1 MSITPPL
8 RQTYLPVSPQQQSI
22 IAHVL
27 HERVTVVAA
36 GAGSGKTHTSV
47 AALLELVVQEK
58 ATPDQFVLITFTNKA
73 ADELRARIVRE
84 LRRCY
89 AQAPAERKAWWHHHL
104 ERLGAAYIGTI
115 HAFCRFLM
123 RTYGF
128 EAEASRDSDVT
139 FARRLLNEAI
149 YDSLEDYTSSQRPL
163 LLTASQQ
170 LQVYELVNLLRGIFD
185 EVRNRGLHPRLV
197 LERTLAQAPDP
208 GKPFREDVARLVAD
222 LGTRYEKRKQHEHQV
237 DAHDL
242 LERAADLLTGEHA
255 QHVLARVGRRFRY
268 LFVDEYQDTDA
279 TQTRI
284 VAALKPNLQGVL
296 VVGDRKQS
304 IYGWRG
310 AEPRLLERFAKRYNT
325 PVLPMNVSRR
335 PTKPLLD
342 VQNALFCNSIGME
355 FPELN
360 EPLEAA
366 ENAYE
371 PSCGL
376 PPLVHTF
383 VQAPPRDVAARATA
397 TAEVLLALLGR
408 QVQLKAGRDPESLTP
423 GHVVVLCRTN
433 RLVQAYVDALTAVG
447 VPARADTG
455 FSPYA
460 RPEVIATYRL
470 LRALLHYPDD
480 TTLAL
485 ALDTP
490 YFRTVDATEERRR
503 LVQLDRRLNETS
515 GFHPLLDW
523 LQNKY
528 PDLAQALLKLRRGV
542 RTDTVPQLI
551 ARLYDEFGMTAYYA
565 ERGDREAVQNLE
577 QLRAT
582 ARTLTRNEE
591 ALSLRSFVLW
601 LQQAIETEREQ
612 TEPEEDDWE
621 KAPARHIRVLTIHRA
636 KGLQYP
642 VVVLPEVQEALRKEY
657 RPPDFLL
664 LDDEGLD
671 LNLSEYGIHG
681 TASPRYE
688 AILRQYRTRI
698 VEEEM
703 RVLYVALT
711 RAQHAVVT
719 IGGMPK
725 PPYASNHRY
734 YSWFDELLRPQ
745 EQLTGL
751 GARFIKL
758 ENVEDVISH
767 CFRGSPGSAT
777 NH

>member
-1 MSITPPL
+1 MSIPSPL
-8 RQTYLPVSPQQQSI
+8 RHACLPVSPQQQAI

-27 HERVTVVAA
+27 HERLTVVAA
-36 GAGSGKTHTSV
+36 GAGSGKTHTGVS
-47 AALLELVVQEK
+47 ALLELVVHEK

-73 ADELRARIVRE
+73 ADELRARVIRE
-84 LRRCY
+84 LRRCHE
-89 AQAPAERKAWWHHHL
+89 QAPAGRKAWWHHHL

-115 HAFCRFLM
+115 HGFCRFLI

-128 EAEASRDSDVT
+128 EAESSRDSDVT
-139 FARRLLNEAI
+139 LSARLLKEAI
-149 YDSLEDYTSSQRPL
+149 DDTLEDYTRLQQRRLMTTGQP
-163 LLTASQQ
+163 
-170 LQVYELVNLLRGIFD
+170 LQVYEFRKLLWGIFD
-185 EVRNRGLHPRLV
+185 EIRNRGLHPRLV
-197 LERTLAQAPDP
+197 LQRTLAQKPDP
-208 GKPFREDVARLVAD
+208 GKPLREDVARLVED
-222 LGTRYEKRKQHEHQV
+222 LATRYKTRKQHEHQV

-242 LERAADLLTGEHA
+242 LERTADLLTGEHA
-255 QHVLARVGRRFRY
+255 EHVLARVGRRFRY

-284 VAALKPNLQGVL
+284 VAALEPHLQGVL

-310 AEPRLLERFAKRYNT
+310 AEPRLLEEFAKRYNT

-342 VQNALFCNSIGME
+342 LQNALFCRSIGIE

-366 ENAYE
+366 ENAYK

-383 VQAPPRDVAARATA
+383 VQAPPRDVAARASA
-397 TAEVLLALLGR
+397 TAEVLKTLLGQ
-408 QVQLKAGRDPESLTP
+408 QVQLKADRDPEPLAP

-433 RLVQAYVDALTAVG
+433 RLVQAYVDALSAAG

-460 RPEVIATYRL
+460 RPEVIATYRI
-470 LRALLHYPDD
+470 LRVLLHYPDD

-490 YFRTVDATEERRR
+490 YFRNVDATEERRR

-523 LQNKY
+523 LQNTY
-528 PDLAQALLKLRRGV
+528 PELAQALLTLRRAV

-565 ERGDREAVQNLE
+565 ERGDLEAVQNLE

-582 ARTLTRNEE
+582 ARTLARNEE

-601 LQQAIETEREQ
+601 LQQAIDTEREQ
-612 TEPEEDDWE
+612 SEAEEDDWE
-621 KAPARHIRVLTIHRA
+621 QAPARHIRVLTIHRA

-642 VVVLPEVQEALRKEY
+642 VVVLPEVQEALRKEH
-657 RPPDFLL
+657 RQPDFLL

-671 LNLSEYGIHG
+671 LNLSEYGIKG
-681 TASPRYE
+681 TASRRYE
-688 AILRQYRTRI
+688 AILSQYRTRL

-725 PPYASNHRY
+725 QPYASTHRY
-734 YSWFDELLRPQ
+734 YSWLDELLRPKQ
-745 EQLTGL
+745 RLTEL
-751 GARFIKL
+751 GACFINL
-758 ENVEDVISH
+758 DNVDDIVT
-767 CFRGSPGSAT
+767 R
-777 NH
+777 